1 MSYHI
6 VFASF
11 VASMD
16 MKIWDFD
23 VSNEEW
29 TGTKGTQKGPRV
41 ARISMLT
48 GLGRLCSSIAHGGNS
63 QVRNS
68 ESDPGLPARVAETF

>member
-1 MSYHI
+1 M
-6 VFASF
+6 VFASS

-29 TGTKGTQKGPRV
+29 TGTKGTQEGPRV

-48 GLGRLCSSIAHGGNS
+48 GLGRLCLS
-63 QVRNS
+63 
-68 ESDPGLPARVAETF
+68 VAFG